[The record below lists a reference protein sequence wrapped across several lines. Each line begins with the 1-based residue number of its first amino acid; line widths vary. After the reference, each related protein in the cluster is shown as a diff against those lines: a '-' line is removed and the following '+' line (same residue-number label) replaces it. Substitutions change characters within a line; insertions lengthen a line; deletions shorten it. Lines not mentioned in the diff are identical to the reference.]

1 MKDMLDFFLFKDFNF
16 FMICIGNIFVMIGF
30 YVLFLYIVDYVL
42 QFGIFKMD
50 VVFLF
55 FIIGNYSK
63 ILKKIIDESLYFLF
77 FINN

>member
-55 FIIGNYSK
+55 FIIGNYCK
-63 ILKKIIDESLYFLF
+63 KKIDENIYFLF
-77 FINN
+77 FYNN